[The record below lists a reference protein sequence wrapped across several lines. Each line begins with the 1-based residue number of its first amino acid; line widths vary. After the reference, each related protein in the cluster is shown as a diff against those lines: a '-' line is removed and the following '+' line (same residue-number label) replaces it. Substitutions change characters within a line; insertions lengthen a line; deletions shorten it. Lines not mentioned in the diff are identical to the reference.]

1 MTARNPKA
9 APGVRIRRAVREDA
23 DGIHRCLLAA
33 FEPYR
38 ERYTPGAFAD
48 TVPTPD
54 GISERL
60 RTMALFV
67 ADHSGE
73 VVGTIGCLDVGDG
86 SGHLRGM
93 AVLPGWQGRG
103 VAAALL
109 AHAEDE
115 LRRLGCRRVN
125 LHTTHPLARAARFY
139 ESRGFVRTGEVEDFF
154 GMEIIEF
161 AKSLIPI
168 AARD

>member
-1 MTARNPKA
+1 MSALSPSPKA
-9 APGVRIRRAVREDA
+9 FHVRRAVAGDA
-23 DGIHRCLLAA
+23 GEIHRCLLAA

-38 ERYTPGAFAD
+38 ALYTSGAFAD
-48 TVPTPD
+48 TVPTQG
-54 GISERL
+54 GIRGRL
-60 RTMALFV
+60 GTMALFV
-67 ADHSGE
+67 ADASGE
-73 VVGTIGCLDVGDG
+73 IVGTIGCQNVEDG

-109 AHAEDE
+109 AEAENE
-115 LRRLGCRRVN
+115 LRRLGCRRAN

-139 ESRGFVRTGEVEDFF
+139 EREGFVRTGVVEDFF

-161 AKSLIPI
+161 DKDL
-168 AARD
+168 